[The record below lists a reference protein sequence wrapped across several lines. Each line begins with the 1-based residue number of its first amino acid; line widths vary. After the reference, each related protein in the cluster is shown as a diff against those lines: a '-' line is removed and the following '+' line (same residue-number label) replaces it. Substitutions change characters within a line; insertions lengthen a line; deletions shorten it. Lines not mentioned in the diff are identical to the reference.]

1 MTRPWSANGDQQPM
15 ARAEGSRKAPRKALS
30 EASRKATIESPEA
43 ARRFAGGT
51 SRRVFL
57 WSTAL
62 AGGGLLLRCA
72 LPVEAATLTGAAGVS
87 PQAGEQPLTPW
98 VRITAANVVTLV
110 VSQAEIGQGISTTLP
125 AILADELGADWE
137 AVRLETAPFAPA
149 YRNPQR
155 NWMFTGNSESVQAFY
170 DLMRQMG
177 AAAREMLVQAA
188 AERWGVPAASC
199 RAAKSAIVH
208 DASGRQ
214 LTFGEVAAEA
224 ARLPVPASPRLKPEA
239 ELRLIGRPLAR
250 VDVPAKVD
258 GSARFGIDLAL
269 PGMLVAAVRTAPD
282 LLGKLRR
289 VDPSSASG
297 MPGVRAVVPLER
309 GVAVVADT
317 YWQARTALAKLRV
330 EFEAAPDAELS
341 SARIREQ
348 LQRIL
353 DTGPWVTP
361 VAAGEVEPRM
371 RAAAKVVTADY
382 ENPFCAHATMEPMNC
397 TVSATPDGCEV
408 WAPTQGQELALL
420 TLAGVLGLRA
430 DQIQV
435 NRSPYIGGA
444 FGRRLLPDFVVQC
457 ALVSKA
463 VGRPVKMIWDREE
476 DIRRDWFRPATA
488 VRLTCG
494 LDAAG
499 APAALAARVVSPTI
513 LLPVFPA
520 LEPMLRE
527 KGFDPSALEGMLETI
542 YELPH
547 RRVDFHLWQTRIP
560 TSVMR
565 TTGYGP
571 NLFALESFVDELAHA
586 AGSDPLEYRR
596 RLLQKN
602 PRARRVLDRAAH
614 LAGWGTPLPEGR
626 GRGLAVA
633 EAFGTLVAQVIE
645 VEVREPEVRV
655 LRVTSAVDCGRV
667 LDPGIAASNVEGGVI
682 FGLAYCKSEITFD
695 HGAVV
700 QGNFDGYEL
709 PYLAETPELVT
720 ELMPSGEK
728 LGGIGE
734 TSPVTVSPALANA
747 IFAASGRRLRE
758 MPLARHGLRLGVARP
773 PKGKGYA

>member
-1 MTRPWSANGDQQPM
+1 MP
-15 ARAEGSRKAPRKALS
+15 RAESTTSRR
-30 EASRKATIESPEA
+30 TESPA
-43 ARRFAGGT
+43 AAPPAAGGT
-51 SRRVFL
+51 SRRAFL

-72 LPVEAATLTGAAGVS
+72 LPAKAATMTGAAAVA
-87 PQAGEQPLTPW
+87 PPAGELPLTPW
-98 VRITAANVVTLV
+98 VRITAANVVTIV

-137 AVRLETAPFAPA
+137 AVQLETAPFAPA

-177 AAAREMLVQAA
+177 AAAREMLVEAA
-188 AERWGVPAASC
+188 AARWGVAPASC
-199 RAAKSAIVH
+199 HAAGSAIVH
-208 DASGRQ
+208 DASGRR

-224 ARLPVPASPRLKPEA
+224 AKLPVPASPRLKADA
-239 ELRLIGRPLAR
+239 ELKLIGKPLPR

-269 PGMLVAAVRTAPD
+269 PGMLAAAVRTAPD

-289 VDPSSASG
+289 VEPSSVSG

-317 YWQARTALAKLRV
+317 WWQARTALAKLQV
-330 EFEAAPDAELS
+330 EFEAAPDARLS
-341 SARIREQ
+341 SAQIRDDHR
-348 LQRIL
+348 RIL
-353 DTGPWVTP
+353 EAGPWVTP
-361 VAAGEVEPRM
+361 VATGEVEQRM
-371 RAAAKVVTADY
+371 RAAAGAGRVVTADY
-382 ENPFCAHATMEPMNC
+382 ENPFMAHATMEPMNC
-397 TVSATPDGCEV
+397 TVSVTPGGCEV
-408 WAPTQGQELALL
+408 WAPTQGQELAVL
-420 TLAGVLGLRA
+420 TLAGVLGLRN
-430 DQIQV
+430 DQVQV
-435 NRSPYIGGA
+435 NRSPYVGGA
-444 FGRRLLPDFVVQC
+444 FGRRLLPDFIVQC

-499 APAALAARVVSPTI
+499 LPTALAARVVSPTI

-520 LEPMLRE
+520 LAPMLRE

-547 RRVDFHLWQTRIP
+547 RRVDFHLWETPIP

-586 AGSDPLEYRR
+586 AGTDPLAYRR
-596 RLLQKN
+596 RLLGKN
-602 PRARRVLDRAAH
+602 PRARRVLDRAAQ
-614 LAGWGTPLPEGR
+614 LAGWGTPLPPGR

-645 VEVREPEVRV
+645 VAVSAPEVRV

-667 LDPGIAASNVEGGVI
+667 LDPGIAASNIEGGVI

-700 QGNFDGYEL
+700 QSNFDGYEL
-709 PYLAETPELVT
+709 PYLAEAPELVT

-747 IFAASGRRLRE
+747 IFAACGRRLRA
-758 MPLARHGLRLGVARP
+758 MPLGRHGLRLGVARP